1 MIDAVAAIFAVV
13 NVATAAAGKFPA
25 GTPTTEAL
33 PSIVVPAKNETVP
46 VGALP
51 KLPVDTVAAK
61 VKFVLAATLVGE
73 VVIVETVGACVIVN
87 GTLAD
92 VLAL

>member
-1 MIDAVAAIFAVV
+1 VAEIFAVV
-13 NVATAAAGKFPA
+13 RVATPTVAKFPA
-25 GTPTTEAL
+25 GTPTTGAL
-33 PSIVVPAKNETVP
+33 PSDVVPAKNVTVP

-51 KLPVDTVAAK
+51 KLCVETVAAS
-61 VKFVLAATLVGE
+61 VKFVLAATLVGD

-87 GTLAD
+87 GTLTD